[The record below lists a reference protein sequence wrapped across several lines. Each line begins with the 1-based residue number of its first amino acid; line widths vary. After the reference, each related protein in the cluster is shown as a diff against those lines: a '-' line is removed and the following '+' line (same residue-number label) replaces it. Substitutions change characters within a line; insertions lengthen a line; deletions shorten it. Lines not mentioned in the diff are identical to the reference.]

1 MIDKGLS
8 RDSFYAIILLL
19 NLSKGGVGV
28 NYEEIIDFKNMDG
41 FEIMGQKPGTSI
53 IKVNVGID

>member
-1 MIDKGLS
+1 MVDKGLS
-8 RDSFYAIILLL
+8 RDSFYAIFLMF
-19 NLSKGGVGV
+19 NLSKGGIGV

-53 IKVNVGID
+53 IKVNLGID

>member
-1 MIDKGLS
+1 MVDKGLS

-28 NYEEIIDFKNMDG
+28 NYEEIIDFKNIDG
-41 FEIMGQKPGTSI
+41 F
-53 IKVNVGID
+53 